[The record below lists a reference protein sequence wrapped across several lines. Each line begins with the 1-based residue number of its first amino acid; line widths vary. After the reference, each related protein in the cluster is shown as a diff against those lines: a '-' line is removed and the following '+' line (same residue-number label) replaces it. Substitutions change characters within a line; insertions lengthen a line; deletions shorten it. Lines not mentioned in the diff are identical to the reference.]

1 MAGKGNANFRWVYWG
16 VVNVNPE
23 SRATGGQPSLE
34 ELTARFMSRQLQAA
48 ANGLAGAPANDVEP
62 YEAVP
67 VQAVDPRQAWDEAI
81 VAVSTFG
88 ATAAEIGKPISDWP
102 QLVAAQPSVSA
113 LPLAAGNFPQ
123 MVRDLSPI
131 FHSERLSD
139 LLTRSTGAV
148 EVAGFENWTSFKD
161 QSATFPRKLLSVGV
175 LRLVRMFDAANREL
189 SELKKCAPN
198 HWRSAIANE
207 EAATL
212 WQCGEC
218 DPAAKL
224 WQSLPES
231 VPVLFNRGMSHL
243 FLGNHEFAR
252 NDLRQVVAQ
261 LPESSGWHHLGRLY
275 LALAGG

>member
-1 MAGKGNANFRWVYWG
+1 MA
-16 VVNVNPE
+16 E
-23 SRATGGQPSLE
+23 SRATEGQPSLE
-34 ELTARFMSRQLQAA
+34 ELTARFMNRQLHAA
-48 ANGLAGAPANDVEP
+48 ASGLAGAPANDVEP

-81 VAVSTFG
+81 VAIASFG
-88 ATAAEIGKPISDWP
+88 AAAAEIGKPIADWP
-102 QLVAAQPSVSA
+102 QLVAAQPSISA
-113 LPLAAGNFPQ
+113 LPLASANFPQ

-131 FHSERLSD
+131 FRSERLID
-139 LLTRSTGAV
+139 LLSSSTSAV
-148 EVAGFENWTSFKD
+148 ELAGFENWASSKE
-161 QSATFPRKLLSVGV
+161 QSATFPRKLLTVGV
-175 LRLVRMFDAANREL
+175 LRLARLFDAANREL

-218 DPAAKL
+218 EAAAKV
-224 WQSLPES
+224 WQSLPDS
-231 VPVLFNRGMSHL
+231 VPVQFNRGMSHL
-243 FLGNHEFAR
+243 FLGQNESAR
-252 NDLRQVVAQ
+252 NDLRQAIAQ